1 MDYSN
6 TMNSMRSRGMNDEC
20 RQTRQRLPD
29 ELLGILDDNAS
40 FGMYH
45 HIRHCRSCL
54 EAYIALQAAADMAL
68 PDARNT

>member
-1 MDYSN
+1 MDYFN
-6 TMNSMRSRGMNDEC
+6 TMNSVRSHKMNDEC
-20 RQTRQRLPD
+20 RQTLSRLPD

-40 FGMYH
+40 SGMYQ

-68 PDARNT
+68 PARNM